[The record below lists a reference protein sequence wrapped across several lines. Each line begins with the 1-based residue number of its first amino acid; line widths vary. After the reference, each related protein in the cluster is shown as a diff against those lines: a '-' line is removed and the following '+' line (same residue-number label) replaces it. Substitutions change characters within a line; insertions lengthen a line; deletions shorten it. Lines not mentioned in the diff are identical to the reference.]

1 MCENCQPIGPYV
13 LVLKIDD
20 MPTEALVGVASFLD
34 NISAAVFAA
43 AVTGK

>member
-1 MCENCQPIGPYV
+1 MTRSSG
-13 LVLKIDD
+13 VLKRDD
-20 MPTEALVGVASFLD
+20 MPEEALVGVASFLD